1 MDNNIKVMKRDG
13 RITEFN
19 SSKISNAIKKAYES
33 INSLIVEDRI
43 NYLTEEVIKLII
55 DSNMNPIS
63 VEDIQDIVENVLI
76 ENNLPSIAK
85 EYILFRNKRNEQR
98 EINSDLMITMKELTF
113 SDSSDFN
120 LKREN
125 GNIDGD
131 TAMGTMLRYGSETS
145 KKFYKLELINP
156 KFSYAHDNG
165 DIHIHDLDFFALTET
180 CCQIDIAKLFEDG
193 FSTGHG
199 YLREPSNIMTAAAL
213 TCIAIQANQN
223 EQHGG
228 QSIPNFDYALAKY
241 VAKTYIKE
249 AKNAANELFS
259 GTDSVDNT
267 PEGNEI
273 ERILS
278 NIFKVSKTI
287 IGKRTYNINQ
297 IKYNIPQIKVYA
309 ELIEGIAWKRTVKQT
324 YQAME
329 AIIHNLNT
337 MHSRAGAQ
345 IPFSSLNYGTCT
357 SEEGRLVIKSIL
369 EATWNGLG
377 NGETPVF
384 PIQIFKIKEGINYN
398 EGDPNYDL
406 FKLAC
411 KVSAKRLFPNF
422 SFIDSPFN
430 LQYYKEGHPETEAAY
445 MGCRTR
451 VLGNNYDPNNE
462 ITFGR
467 GNLSFTSIN
476 LPRLAIESVNEVN
489 KDIYS
494 TNQVLYRSDSIED
507 VFFMKL
513 DNMVSLVFD
522 QLLERFKYQCMKK
535 VKNYPFL
542 MGQGI
547 WIGSDNL
554 DYDDSVAEILKN
566 GSLTVGFI
574 GLAECLKM
582 LTGKHHGESES
593 SQELGIQIISR
604 IRELAD
610 NKSKET
616 GLNFT
621 VIATPAEG
629 LSGRFVKIDRK
640 KYGIIEGVTDR
651 DYYTNSF
658 HVPVYYNINMYDK
671 INIEAPYHG
680 LTNGGHITYVEYNGD
695 PLDNLDAFESIVRMA
710 HDAKLGYFA
719 INHAVDHCDI
729 CGFTGIIGDCCP
741 VCGNT
746 GDNYVEVDKLK
757 KLKKTHPFIR
767 IPKCCRDIFEG
778 LDYDCE

>member
-1 MDNNIKVMKRDG
+1 MSLKVIKKDG
-13 RITEFN
+13 RKTYYDP
-19 SSKISNAIKKAYES
+19 SKVRNAIYKAFVS
-33 INSLIVEDRI
+33 VGRTIDHDIIDN
-43 NYLTEEVIKLII
+43 LTEEVFPLVSIN
-55 DSNMNPIS
+55 DSVS
-63 VEDIQDIVENVLI
+63 VDEIHNAVERVLI
-76 ENNLPSIAK
+76 RNNFHDVAK
-85 EYILFRNKRNEQR
+85 EYILFRNKRSEQR
-98 EINSDLMITMKELTF
+98 ELNSGLMVTMQELTF
-113 SDSSDFN
+113 SDSEDFN

-131 TAMGTMLRYGSETS
+131 TAMGTMLRYGSETA
-145 KKFYKLELINP
+145 KKFYKLRLINP
-156 KFSYAHDNG
+156 KFSRAHDNG

-199 YLREPSNIMTAAAL
+199 YLREPSNILTAGAL
-213 TCIAIQANQN
+213 VCIAIQANQN

-249 AKNAANELFS
+249 AKNITNIMMS
-259 GTDSVDNT
+259 GPDRVTNT
-267 PEGNEI
+267 PEGNEV
-273 ERILS
+273 ERILT
-278 NIFKVSKTI
+278 NIYTVSKTI
-287 IGKRTYNINQ
+287 IEKRSYNIAMLE
-297 IKYNIPQIKVYA
+297 KNIPQIKGYIK
-309 ELIEGIAWKRTVKQT
+309 LIEGYAWKTTIQQT

-329 AIIHNLNT
+329 GVIHNLNT

-357 SEEGRLVIKSIL
+357 SQEGRLVIKAIL

-384 PIQIFKIKEGINYN
+384 PIQIFKLKEGVNYN
-398 EGDPNYDL
+398 KEDPNYDL

-422 SFIDSPFN
+422 SFMDSPFN
-430 LQYYKEGHPETEAAY
+430 LQYYKKGHPETEAAY

-451 VLGNNYDPNNE
+451 VIGNNYDPNNE

-476 LPRLAIESVNEVN
+476 LPRLAIESKQEIEREIGDSKFDEIKLRTLFYTKLTDMVN
-489 KDIYS
+489 
-494 TNQVLYRSDSIED
+494 
-507 VFFMKL
+507 
-513 DNMVSLVFD
+513 LVFD

-554 DYDDSVAEILKN
+554 GYDDSVAEVLKN

-582 LTGKHHGESES
+582 LIGEHHGESEKA
-593 SQELGIQIISR
+593 QKFGFGIIEHMR
-604 IRELAD
+604 KMAD
-610 NKSKET
+610 EKSKET

-621 VIATPAEG
+621 LIATPAEG
-629 LSGRFVKIDRK
+629 LSGRFVRIDKK
-640 KYGIIEGVTDR
+640 KYGIIPGVTDR

-658 HVPVYYNINMYDK
+658 HIPVYYPIDMYRK
-671 INIEAPYHG
+671 INIEAPYHE
-680 LTNGGHITYVEYNGD
+680 LTNGGHITYIEYDGD
-695 PLDNLDAFESIVRMA
+695 PLDNLEAFEQIVRMA
-710 HDAKLGYFA
+710 HDAKIGYFA
-719 INHAVDHCDI
+719 INHAVDHCGV
-729 CGFTGIIGDCCP
+729 CGYTGIIGDSCP
-741 VCGNT
+741 ICGNN
-746 GDNYVEVDKLK
+746 GSDYVEVDKLYELSK
-757 KLKKTHPFIR
+757 KYPFIR
-767 IPKCCRDIFEG
+767 IPRCCKA
-778 LDYDCE
+778 DYAYEMEDNNDST

>member
-1 MDNNIKVMKRDG
+1 MINNDLKVKKRDG
-13 RITEFN
+13 RIVNFDIN
-19 SSKISNAIKKAYES
+19 KISTAIKKAATASHHFLIDETLTLLISNIQYKCLEAVGKDK
-33 INSLIVEDRI
+33 ILLIDEIQDIIENSLIEKG
-43 NYLTEEVIKLII
+43 LFSL
-55 DSNMNPIS
+55 
-63 VEDIQDIVENVLI
+63 
-76 ENNLPSIAK
+76 AK

-98 EINSDLMITMKELTF
+98 ELNSSLMVTMRELTF

-131 TAMGTMLRYGSETS
+131 TAMGTMLRYGSETA
-145 KKFYKLELINP
+145 KKFYKLKLINP
-156 KFSYAHDNG
+156 RFSRAHDNG

-180 CCQIDIAKLFEDG
+180 CCQIDISKLFEDG

-199 YLREPSNIMTAAAL
+199 YLREPSNILTAAAL
-213 TCIAIQANQN
+213 TCITIQANQN

-249 AKNAANELFS
+249 AKKITNILFTGPDRVS
-259 GTDSVDNT
+259 KTH
-267 PEGNEI
+267 EGEEV
-273 ERILS
+273 ERILT
-278 NIFKVSKTI
+278 NIYTTSKTI
-287 IGKRTYNINQ
+287 IEKRTYNIKQ
-297 IKYNIPQIKVYA
+297 LKRNIPSISPYV
-309 ELIEGIAWKRTVKQT
+309 EIIEGYAWKSTIDQT
-324 YQAME
+324 KQAME
-329 AIIHNLNT
+329 ALIHNLNT

-357 SEEGRLVIKSIL
+357 SDEGRLVIKSIL

-384 PIQIFKIKEGINYN
+384 PIQIFKVKEGINYN

-406 FKLAC
+406 FKYAC

-422 SFIDSPFN
+422 SFLDSPYN

-451 VLGNNYDPNNE
+451 VIGNNYDPSNE

-476 LPRLAIESVNEVN
+476 LPRLAIEAHKESIKTDGNLSEIFFNKLERMVN
-489 KDIYS
+489 
-494 TNQVLYRSDSIED
+494 
-507 VFFMKL
+507 
-513 DNMVSLVFD
+513 LVFD

-535 VKNYPFL
+535 VKNYPFM

-547 WIGSDNL
+547 WIGTDNL
-554 DYDDSVAEILKN
+554 DYDDSVEEVLKN

-574 GLAECLKM
+574 GLAECLKE
-582 LTGKHHGESES
+582 LIGAHHGESS
-593 SQELGIQIISR
+593 VAQTLGISIIKK
-604 IRELAD
+604 IRDMAD

-658 HVPVYYNINMYDK
+658 HVPVYYNIDMFNK
-671 INIEAPYHG
+671 INIEAPYHE

-695 PLDNLDAFESIVRMA
+695 PLDNLDAFESIVRMM
-710 HDAKLGYFA
+710 HDAGIGYGA

-729 CGFTGIIGDCCP
+729 CGYTGIINDECP
-741 VCGNT
+741 ICGNT
-746 GDNYVEVDKLK
+746 GENYVSVDKLK
-757 KLKKTHPFIR
+757 ELKKTHPFIR

-778 LDYDCE
+778 LDDND

>member
-1 MDNNIKVMKRDG
+1 MYGKIEVIKRDG
-13 RITEFN
+13 RIVKFDP
-19 SSKISNAIKKAYES
+19 SKISSAIEKAY
-33 INSLIVEDRI
+33 NCTHSLIVEHRI
-43 NYLTEEVIKLII
+43 DEMVNSIVKLIGN
-55 DSNMNPIS
+55 SNKNPIS
-63 VEDIQDIVENVLI
+63 VEEIQDIVEKVLI
-76 ENNLPSIAK
+76 KNNLPVIAK
-85 EYILFRNKRNEQR
+85 EYILFRNKRNNQR
-98 EINSDLMITMKELTF
+98 ELNSDLMVTMRELTF

-156 KFSYAHDNG
+156 KFSRAHDEG
-165 DIHIHDLDFFALTET
+165 YIHIHDLDFFALTET
-180 CCQIDIAKLFEDG
+180 CCQIDIGKLFEDG

-228 QSIPNFDYALAKY
+228 QSIPNFDYALSKY

-249 AKNAANELFS
+249 AKRLTNMFYS
-259 GTDSVDNT
+259 SPDKVTKT
-267 PEGNEI
+267 HEGDEV
-273 ERILS
+273 ERILT
-278 NIFKVSKTI
+278 NIYTVCKTI
-287 IGKRTYNINQ
+287 IDKRTYNIKQ
-297 IKYNIPQIKVYA
+297 LKKNIPSISIFV
-309 ELIEGIAWKRTVKQT
+309 ELIEACAWKSTIEQT
-324 YQAME
+324 HQAME
-329 AIIHNLNT
+329 AVIHNLNT

-357 SEEGRLVIKSIL
+357 SSEGRLVIKAIL

-384 PIQIFKIKEGINYN
+384 PIQIFKVKEGINYN

-422 SFIDSPFN
+422 SFLDSPFN

-451 VLGNNYDPNNE
+451 VIGNNYDPNNE

-476 LPRLAIESVNEVN
+476 LPRLAIEAHNDTIGIVADDNYLSE
-489 KDIYS
+489 KMSRFYS
-494 TNQVLYRSDSIED
+494 
-507 VFFMKL
+507 KL
-513 DNMVSLVFD
+513 ENMVNLVFD

-535 VKNYPFL
+535 VKNYPFM

-547 WIGSDNL
+547 WINSDNL
-554 DYDDSVAEILKN
+554 DYDDSVEEILKH

-574 GLAECLKM
+574 GLAECLKR
-582 LTGKHHGESES
+582 LFGYHHGESAVAQKAGLE
-593 SQELGIQIISR
+593 IISKM
-604 IRELAD
+604 RELAD
-610 NKSKET
+610 KKSKET

-621 VIATPAEG
+621 LIATPAEG
-629 LSGRFVKIDRK
+629 LSGRFIKIDKK

-658 HVPVYYNINMYDK
+658 HVPVYYQIDMDRK
-671 INIEAPYHG
+671 INLEAPYHK
-680 LTNGGHITYVEYNGD
+680 LTNGGHITYIEYNGD
-695 PLDNLDAFESIVRMA
+695 PLDNLEAFEAIVRMM
-710 HDAKLGYFA
+710 HDAGIGYGA
-719 INHAVDHCDI
+719 INHAVDHCDV
-729 CGFTGIIGDCCP
+729 CGYTGIINDCCP
-741 VCGNT
+741 ICGNN
-746 GDNYVEVDKLK
+746 GVDFVEVDKLK
-757 KLKKTHPFIR
+757 ELKKTHPFIR
-767 IPKCCRDIFEG
+767 IPKCCRNWTEG
-778 LDYDCE
+778 LD